1 MHVGLLSRIG
11 YPIPHT
17 LNFFIGSFF
26 GLLRVMMM
34 SHSSICDAV
43 SLFDDFARCHIS
55 SACGRLLPA
64 AVLSDDMCAFQG
76 SILCFN
82 GKHQSC
88 SEYAYVEDV
97 ASRGDIL
104 LRYMC

>member
-1 MHVGLLSRIG
+1 MSL
-11 YPIPHT
+11 
-17 LNFFIGSFF
+17 
-26 GLLRVMMM
+26 

-64 AVLSDDMCAFQG
+64 AVLSEDMCAFQG
-76 SILCFN
+76 SILCFD

-88 SEYAYVEDV
+88 SEYTYVEDV
-97 ASRGDIL
+97 ASRGYIVAL
-104 LRYMC
+104 YVLIYC